1 MNGRTFSRYLRKR
14 GRSHCHQ
21 YTVYIAEWSYIYLGI
36 KHFVEFILLTDVRG
50 MGMSRWG
57 WKRGWV
63 GVWGLDTKDS
73 VYNGATV
80 ISAAFDTLVYTDSVV
95 Q

>member
-57 WKRGWV
+57 WKRGW
-63 GVWGLDTKDS
+63 GGE
-73 VYNGATV
+73 GHERQC
-80 ISAAFDTLVYTDSVV
+80 V
-95 Q
+95 QWRYSNLSSL